1 MKKLSISKV
10 LGSIILPILF
20 FLFWSWCGNTGRLNT
35 NLIPTPEI
43 LWQTFL
49 DMVEKGTLQKNIA
62 ISFSRV
68 LKGYAIGLLA
78 GLFAGVCLGAALTVL
93 LSMYE
98 YYMVTHPWAELAAE
112 IGIRTDVSRFGAQ
125 VINGIG
131 FLGAGTIIVTG
142 RQEVKGMTTAA
153 GLWASACTGLAIG
166 AGFYE
171 CVFLAFLLISIVIRV
186 LPQVETYIVENA
198 RNMNIYVEFE
208 SLDDVGDI
216 ISRIKSQDVQI
227 YDVEIDHGREEKLR
241 NPSAVFSI
249 RLNHKQMHTQV
260 LAAISELESVRTIDE
275 I

>member
-1 MKKLSISKV
+1 MIGALDYM
-10 LGSIILPILF
+10 
-20 FLFWSWCGNTGRLNT
+20 RELNT
-35 NLIPTPEI
+35 ASVMLR
-43 LWQTFL
+43 L
-49 DMVEKGTLQKNIA
+49 
-62 ISFSRV
+62 V
-68 LKGYAIGLLA
+68 LAVLFGGVIGLERGRKRRAA
-78 GLFAGVCLGAALTVL
+78 GLRTYMLVCLGAALTVL

-171 CVFLAFLLISIVIRV
+171 CVFLAFLLITIVIRV

-260 LAAISELESVRTIDE
+260 FAAISELASVRTIDE